1 MGKYKKKPIIVEAFE
16 LKRYGNIP
24 EWVEEAAKLGKI
36 IQVNV
41 GPNDGIELSVQTLEG
56 TMIAREGDYII
67 RGIEGEIYP
76 CKREIFKKTY
86 EEVIE

>member
-1 MGKYKKKPIIVEAFE
+1 MGKYRKKPIIIEAFE
-16 LKRYGNIP
+16 LKGYGDIP

-36 IQVNV
+36 IQVNI
-41 GPNDGIELSVQTLEG
+41 GPSDGIELSVQTLEG
-56 TMIAREGDYII
+56 TMIARKGDYII